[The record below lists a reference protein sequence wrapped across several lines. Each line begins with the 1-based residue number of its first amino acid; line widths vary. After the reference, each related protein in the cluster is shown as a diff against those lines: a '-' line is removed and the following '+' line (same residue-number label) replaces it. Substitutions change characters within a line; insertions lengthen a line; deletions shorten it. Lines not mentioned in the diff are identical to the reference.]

1 MALTSSRILETKAI
15 TVTATAQ
22 TLEDLGLDTDNIA
35 AADIAMITVNSAC
48 YFILGGS
55 IDPTSSSGH
64 YLSPLIDRE
73 FPGNGIVRSLK
84 LIRIGGSDITGF
96 VTLAK
101 I

>member
-1 MALTSSRILETKAI
+1 MALVSSRLLETKAI

-22 TLEDLGLDTDNIA
+22 TLEDLGLDPDNIA

-55 IDPTSSSGH
+55 VDPTSSSGH
-64 YLSPLIDRE
+64 YLAGLVDRE
-73 FPGNGIVRSLK
+73 FPGNALVRSMK
-84 LIRIGGSDITGF
+84 LIRIGGSNITGF